1 VKDYWIADSE
11 GRVLGPV
18 GVDVLKD
25 LILAGRQDLISRVSL
40 DGSTWGT
47 LEEVPELAQLTF
59 HRTTSSDRT
68 GREKQEA
75 ANLRSQLEALRIRP
89 AHEIF
94 KVPKDAA
101 IEVYRD
107 AFFRLSK
114 KFHPDS
120 LPKNVDAELAD
131 ACAIAFRFL
140 SGLMNQVEAAM
151 LGVARDA
158 ASSERRTGGPRQ
170 AAELPRYDAEEFIGI
185 KPLANGGVQA
195 SIRVTAENVNMFT
208 DHPMMNLQHGSFFL
222 ADDRVLPLGTTVSV
236 TFTFEDPPHTIIAR
250 GRVAWEDVGRSG
262 SAHGFGITFQDL
274 RDTDRKFIREFI
286 ERSRKPSNALSGRR
300 SSYHP

>member
-1 VKDYWIADSE
+1 MKDYWIADSE

-18 GVDVLKD
+18 GLDVLKD

-40 DGSTWGT
+40 DGSTWDA

-59 HRTTSSDRT
+59 HRTTASDRT
-68 GREKQEA
+68 SREKQEA
-75 ANLRSQLEALRIRP
+75 AKLRKQLETLRIRP

-94 KVPKDAA
+94 KVPKDAS

-151 LGVARDA
+151 LVSAPRA
-158 ASSERRTGGPRQ
+158 PASKP
-170 AAELPRYDAEEFIGI
+170 AELPRYDAEEFIGI
-185 KPLANGGVQA
+185 KPLENGGVQA
-195 SIRVTAENVNMFT
+195 RIRVTGDNVNMFT

-222 ADDRVLPLGTTVSV
+222 ADGRVLPLGTTVAV
-236 TFTFEDPPHTIIAR
+236 TFNFEDPPHTITAR

-262 SAHGFGITFQDL
+262 TAHGFGITFQDL

-286 ERSRKPSNALSGRR
+286 ERSRKPNHVPGGRR
-300 SSYHP
+300 TTFP

>member
-1 VKDYWIADSE
+1 MTDYWIADSE

-40 DGSTWGT
+40 DGATWSP
-47 LEEVPELAQLTF
+47 LEQVPELAQLAF
-59 HRTTSSDRT
+59 HRTTPSDRIS
-68 GREKQEA
+68 REKHEA
-75 ANLRSQLEALRIRP
+75 AKLRSQLESLRIRP

-94 KVPKDAA
+94 KVPKDAS

-120 LPKNVDAELAD
+120 LPKDVDPELAD

-151 LGVARDA
+151 LGTNHRAPG
-158 ASSERRTGGPRQ
+158 SK

-185 KPLANGGVQA
+185 KPLANGAVQA
-195 SIRVTAENVNMFT
+195 QIRVTGDNVNMFT

-236 TFTFEDPPHTIIAR
+236 TFNFEDPPHTIVAR
-250 GRVAWEDVGRSG
+250 GRVAWEDGRSG

-274 RDTDRKFIREFI
+274 RETDRKFIREFI
-286 ERSRKPSNALSGRR
+286 ERSRKPNGVPGGRR
-300 SSYHP
+300 SSYP

>member
-1 VKDYWIADSE
+1 MQDYWIADSE

-18 GVDVLKD
+18 GLDVLKD

-40 DGSTWGT
+40 DGTTWGA
-47 LEEVPELAQLTF
+47 LEDVPELIQLNL
-59 HRTTSSDRT
+59 HRSTPSDRT
-68 GREKQEA
+68 SREKQEA
-75 ANLRSQLEALRIRP
+75 AKLRNQLEALRIRP

-120 LPKNVDAELAD
+120 LPKNVDPELAD

-151 LGVARDA
+151 LGAARA
-158 ASSERRTGGPRQ
+158 AAPVGDREALAGRP
-170 AAELPRYDAEEFIGI
+170 AELPRYDADEFIGI
-185 KPLANGGVQA
+185 KPLANGAVQA
-195 SIRVTAENVNMFT
+195 SIRVTGENVKMFT

-222 ADDRVLPLGTTVSV
+222 CDDRVLPLGTTVSV
-236 TFTFEDPPHTIIAR
+236 TFNFDDPPYTIVAR
-250 GRVAWEDVGRSG
+250 GRVAWEDGRSG
-262 SAHGFGITFQDL
+262 AAHGFGITFQDL
-274 RDTDRKFIREFI
+274 RESDRKFIREFI
-286 ERSRKPSNALSGRR
+286 ERTRKPQAMANGRLR
-300 SSYHP
+300 